1 MRRMVAT
8 HKGKV
13 YRETAELRRNNIVK
27 TWWIA
32 HVSLG
37 EPLSPIYKTHEGAG
51 SFARIWDG
59 EPAEMESVAVV
70 AANLA

>member
-37 EPLSPIYKTHEGAG
+37 EPLSPIYKTHEGPVCLQYFETAH
-51 SFARIWDG
+51 R
-59 EPAEMESVAVV
+59 
-70 AANLA
+70 AA